1 MIYSQRKNYL
11 LPAILVSLLLLTLL
25 LNAIF
30 TLQLNIKSFSEIY
43 PKEKWILT
51 WGTNGQIISNMIDY
65 SSGHTVA
72 YNLNQF
78 ERGEFISLKFNP
90 LDKTGRII
98 NKGDTIIS
106 MSSSEVEE
114 RLITAE
120 GELEVARANLQSKN
134 TGEKESVIEEAKNR
148 LNYTLEKI
156 NQQQV
161 LFNRDSVLYKKGLIS
176 EQEYDS
182 QKWLLDLLL
191 VEKKIY
197 ESQIKDLSS
206 GVKTEEVGLLKS
218 QIKSIETRLNVLK
231 KRKNN
236 LTIVSPITGY
246 ISDTFSPD
254 TLLVLVN
261 DRETILRVPIKIEDI
276 DLLRN
281 HKTVKI
287 GFADS
292 DTEYEG
298 GIISISRE
306 VKFVD
311 NQQVVFVSILV
322 KNNDGKLMS
331 GMVKETFIKLNEISL
346 FKYLSRIVSS

>member
-11 LPAILVSLLLLTLL
+11 LPAILMSLLLLVLL

-90 LDKTGRII
+90 LDKTGKII

-114 RLITAE
+114 RLTTAE
-120 GELEVARANLQSKN
+120 GELEVAKANLQSKN

-148 LNYTLEKI
+148 LGYTIEKI

-161 LFNRDSVLYKKGLIS
+161 LFNRDSVLYEKGLIS
-176 EQEYDS
+176 EQE
-182 QKWLLDLLL
+182 
-191 VEKKIY
+191 
-197 ESQIKDLSS
+197 SQIKDLST
-206 GVKTEEVGLLKS
+206 GVKTEEVDLLKS
-218 QIKSIETRLNVLK
+218 QIKSIESRLNVLN

-254 TLLVLVN
+254 TLLVLIN
-261 DRETILRVPIKIEDI
+261 DRETIIRIPIKIEDI
-276 DLLRN
+276 DLLKNR
-281 HKTVKI
+281 KTVKI

-292 DTEYEG
+292 DTEYKG
-298 GIISISRE
+298 SIISISRE
-306 VKFVD
+306 VKFID
-311 NQQVVFVSILV
+311 NQQVVFVSILI
-322 KNNDGKLMS
+322 KNTDGRLMS
-331 GMVKETFIKLNEISL
+331 GMVKETYIKLNEISL